1 MRGYTKMADKILTVE
16 GGKVSEHEV
25 LPDEEVSSEH
35 LYNALSKFM
44 GVPADKDPTHLI
56 VTGIGAIEYAC
67 IVGKQTGVSKDAF
80 IESVTNV
87 WDRVANPGDGAVRE
101 QGQV

>member
-1 MRGYTKMADKILTVE
+1 MSDKILTVE
-16 GGKVSEHEV
+16 GGKIKEHEV
-25 LPDEEVSSEH
+25 ISDEEVTSEH
-35 LYNALSKFM
+35 LYNALSKYM
-44 GVPADKDPTHLI
+44 GVPADKEPTNLI

-87 WDRVANPGDGAVRE
+87 WERVANGGDGSVRE

>member
-1 MRGYTKMADKILTVE
+1 MSDTILTVE
-16 GGKVSEHEV
+16 GGKIKEHEV
-25 LPDEEVSSEH
+25 PSDEEVSSEH

-44 GVPADKDPTHLI
+44 GVPADKDPTNVI

-87 WDRVANPGDGAVRE
+87 WDRVANAGGGTVRE

>member
-1 MRGYTKMADKILTVE
+1 MVDKLLTVK
-16 GGKVSEHEV
+16 GGKISEHEV
-25 LPDEEVSSEH
+25 IPDEEVSSEH

-44 GVPADKDPTHLI
+44 GVPADKDPTNLI
-56 VTGIGAIEYAC
+56 VTGIGALEYAC

-80 IESVTNV
+80 LESVTNV
-87 WDRVANPGDGAVRE
+87 WDRIANAEDGAVRE

>member
-1 MRGYTKMADKILTVE
+1 MSDKILMVE
-16 GGKVSEHEV
+16 GGKIKEHEV
-25 LPDEEVSSEH
+25 TSDEEVSSEH

-44 GVPADKDPTHLI
+44 GVPADKDPTNVI
-56 VTGIGAIEYAC
+56 VTGIGALEYAC

-87 WDRVANPGDGAVRE
+87 WDRIASAEDGAVRE